1 MHAAPQHQRARLGGG
16 SNRILK
22 RAHAMAVQLVG
33 THRESIFALA
43 RQLYVRGSLTG
54 AEVHASFTRYAPNL
68 RATRGSMA
76 RLLILQRCAT
86 S

>member
-43 RQLYVRGSLTG
+43 RQLYVRGSLN
-54 AEVHASFTRYAPNL
+54 S
-68 RATRGSMA
+68 RAVRDTY
-76 RLLILQRCAT
+76 LQAT
-86 S
+86 PA